1 MKRLHY
7 LFSLSLFFPASLCFG
22 AAGSGDSAAGAL
34 DTKGPEVLAV
44 SVTTTREAVITFD
57 EPVTDATTAANYS
70 VTGGSGNLN
79 SSPDSAISTGTNEF
93 TVSWSSGEMTIN
105 DTITLVASTISDA
118 VGNPVESSANSGAD
132 ITIADLP
139 DPGTLNEPAMAS
151 NLPITIPFSGAM
163 DTLSSV
169 AGVELWY
176 RFDDGS
182 SSWTNSGLTV
192 NADSGSFD
200 FTPPGTNPD
209 YFGNYFFEL
218 VAEDAAGN
226 RSAEPSGTTGN
237 GSGTT
242 DFSPPASVVE
252 WEMY

>member
-1 MKRLHY
+1 MKSIHY
-7 LFSLSLFFPASLCFG
+7 LYSLSLLFPAPLVFG

-57 EPVTDATTAANYS
+57 EPVTDATTAANYFVS
-70 VTGGSGNLN
+70 GGSGNLT
-79 SSPDSAISTGTNEF
+79 SSPDTAVSTGTNEF
-93 TVSWSSGEMTIN
+93 TVSWSSGEMTID

-118 VGNPVESSANSGAD
+118 VGNPVDSSTNAGSD
-132 ITIADLP
+132 TTIADLP
-139 DPGTLNEPAMAS
+139 DPGSLSEPAMAS
-151 NLPITIPFSGAM
+151 MLPITIPFSGAM

-200 FTPPGTNPD
+200 FTPPGMTPD
-209 YFGNYFFEL
+209 YFGTYFFEL

-226 RSAEPSGTTGN
+226 RSAEPSGTAGN

-242 DFSPPASVVE
+242 NFAPPASVVE